1 MNNLRSL
8 LQEGDPLAREA
19 GLSPIEAN
27 RMRHV
32 VLSAADRGVVRN
44 LRLALPIAAMLF
56 VVTTG
61 AAWFIARAPENDE
74 VPSQTALR
82 QLQFSS
88 AGGTRVIWTF
98 NPDLEVR

>member
-1 MNNLRSL
+1 MNDLRSI
-8 LQEGDPLAREA
+8 LQKGDPLARE
-19 GLSPIEAN
+19 GELSPIEAS
-27 RMRHV
+27 RMRHI

-44 LRLALPIAAMLF
+44 LRLAFPIAAMLF
-56 VVTTG
+56 VASAG
-61 AAWFIARAPENDE
+61 SAWWVSQLPEKAEAPA
-74 VPSQTALR
+74 QTSLR

>member
-1 MNNLRSL
+1 MNDLRSL
-8 LQEGDPLAREA
+8 LQEGDPLTREG
-19 GLSPIEAN
+19 GLSPVEAN

-32 VLSAADRGVVRN
+32 VMSAADRGVVRN
-44 LRLALPIAAMLF
+44 LRLAFPIAAML
-56 VVTTG
+56 VVASAG
-61 AAWFIARAPENDE
+61 SAWFIARSPVKDE
-74 VPSQTALR
+74 VPAQAALR